1 MNTKEI
7 KKRIIDCGITAS
19 DLATKCNVSSAK
31 MSLVINNHQDATL
44 ELAEKMQHYLSIS
57 DDEFAHY
64 FLRDN

>member
-7 KKRIIDCGITAS
+7 KKRMIDCDITAN

-31 MSLVINNHQDATL
+31 MSLVINNRQDATL
-44 ELAEKMQHYLSIS
+44 ELAEKMKHYLSIS
-57 DDEFAHY
+57 DEEFAHY